1 MEMSASGH
9 RDKQLGLLFTTAIER
24 NHGVSERS
32 LAIGCAFFNLVE
44 DGYFRKHFFSFIF
57 QLNSNIFVLMFG
69 NSFERTIVKDK

>member
-1 MEMSASGH
+1 MESQKGLW
-9 RDKQLGLLFTTAIER
+9 QLAV
-24 NHGVSERS
+24 H
-32 LAIGCAFFNLVE
+32 FFNLVE